1 MKRGTVVWVNLSDAH
16 PPEMGK
22 VRPAVVL
29 SNSILNA
36 QLDSVVLVPLSTQP
50 GEIWPLRVKVA
61 AGGRKPGFAVVPGVR
76 QAAKARLLDT
86 IGLLPAADLAKLQ
99 HGVGEYLSDGGLSAP

>member
-1 MKRGTVVWVNLSDAH
+1 MKRGTVVWVNLSDSH

-29 SNSILNA
+29 SNSTLNVR
-36 QLDSVVLVPLSTQP
+36 LNTVVLVPLSTQS

-61 AGGRKPGFAVVPGVR
+61 AGGKKPSFAIVPGLR
-76 QAAKARLLDT
+76 QAAKSRLLDT
-86 IGLLPAADLAKLQ
+86 IGMLPEADLARLER
-99 HGVGEYLSDGGLSAP
+99 GVGEYLSDGGLRAP

>member
-29 SNSILNA
+29 SNSTLNA
-36 QLDSVVLVPLSTQP
+36 RLDTVVLVPLSTQP
-50 GEIWPLRVKVA
+50 GEIWPLRIKVGV
-61 AGGRKPGFAVVPGVR
+61 GGKKPSFAVVPGLR
-76 QAAKARLLDT
+76 QSAKSRLLDT
-86 IGLLPAADLAKLQ
+86 IGRLSKADLARLERA
-99 HGVGEYLSDGGLSAP
+99 VGEYLSDGGLRAP

>member
-1 MKRGTVVWVNLSDAH
+1 MKRGTVLWVNLSDAH

-29 SNSILNA
+29 SNSTINARLDTIL
-36 QLDSVVLVPLSTQP
+36 VVPLSTQP

-61 AGGRKPGFAVVPGVR
+61 TGGRKAGFAVVPGLR
-76 QAAKARLLDT
+76 QVAKTRFLDT
-86 IGLLPAADLAKLQ
+86 IAVLSAADLRRLDQAAA
-99 HGVGEYLSDGGLSAP
+99 EYLSD